1 MKNFKYFLLVLAI
14 LNFVSS
20 STTQNNN
27 TVLSKTN
34 SNNNNQRR
42 NAEKGLQLKAKENPN
57 DDNDNDEDDD
67 SDLNELKSDDS
78 SSKTTIPLIIPAPA
92 RITISLN
99 AKKILKKR
107 KKNFSKM
114 AKSLIILNETDYE
127 EIKRYLTTNN
137 DTYKFARS
145 FTKAIH
151 TGKLCIK
158 IAQDSVF

>member
-1 MKNFKYFLLVLAI
+1 MKNYKYFLLVLAI

-20 STTQNNN
+20 STNQNNN
-27 TVLSKTN
+27 TVLS
-34 SNNNNQRR
+34 NNQRR
-42 NAEKGLQLKAKENPN
+42 NAEKSLQLKTKENLN
-57 DDNDNDEDDD
+57 DDNDKDEDDD

-151 TGKLCIK
+151 TGKL
-158 IAQDSVF
+158 

>member
-1 MKNFKYFLLVLAI
+1 MKNFKYFLLVLAFF
-14 LNFVSS
+14 NFVSS

-27 TVLSKTN
+27 TVLSN
-34 SNNNNQRR
+34 NNNNQRR
-42 NAEKGLQLKAKENPN
+42 NAEKSLQLKTKENPN
-57 DDNDNDEDDD
+57 DDNDEDDD